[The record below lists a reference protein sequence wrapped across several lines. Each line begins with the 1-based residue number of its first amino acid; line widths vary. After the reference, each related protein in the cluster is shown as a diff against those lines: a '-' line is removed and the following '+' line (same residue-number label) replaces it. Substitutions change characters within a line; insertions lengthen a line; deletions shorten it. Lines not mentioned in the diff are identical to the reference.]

1 MRPVLADTLRLWQ
14 RHRVPRV
21 AAALSFYAIFT
32 VPPLILVIVV
42 LARSILRRSDTL
54 STIDS
59 ELSPLVGAAG
69 TRGINTLVTA
79 SQHSVASIPLYI
91 GVALVLFAIVAIF
104 MQVQEALDDVWEIPE
119 SKRGGLWEIVAL
131 RLHVVLVILA
141 LALLAVATLV
151 SAAAGGRVAA
161 FAASAAAILA
171 FLTVAY
177 CVLPRVEVGW
187 KSSAL
192 GALITTMI
200 LIVGEAALSFYFTH
214 FHPERGYGDAGSV
227 IILLLW
233 IYYSALL
240 FLFGATLT
248 RSLKYASRR
257 VPKWNNLP

>member
-1 MRPVLADTLRLWQ
+1 MRKVLTDTLQLWRQ
-14 RHRVPRV
+14 HRVPRV

-32 VPPLILVIVV
+32 LPPLVLVLMF

-54 STIDS
+54 STIDA
-59 ELSPLVGAAG
+59 ELKPLVGAMGA
-69 TRGINTLVTA
+69 RGVDTLVA
-79 SQHSVASIPLYI
+79 GSQHNVTSIPLFI

-119 SKRGGLWEIVAL
+119 HRRGGVWEIVAL
-131 RLHVVLVILA
+131 RLHVLLVILA
-141 LALLAVATLV
+141 LALLALGTLV
-151 SAAAGGRVAA
+151 SAFAWGRVAA
-161 FAASAAAILA
+161 IVASAIAIVA

-177 CVLPRVEVGW
+177 RVLPRAPVGW

-192 GALITTMI
+192 GALITAII
-200 LIVGEAALSFYFTH
+200 LIAGEALLSLYFTH

-227 IILLLW
+227 IVLLLW

-248 RSLKYASRR
+248 RSLEDATKKGMAH
-257 VPKWNNLP
+257 N